1 LSPQFT
7 IQFPSPKQKL
17 YRWMGRFIVLG
28 SSALF
33 VGIAESAALK
43 IGWPILSLLL
53 LAVDLVAERR
63 NKSSDALLAGMT
75 LQTLAWI
82 FTGPW
87 FMGILLL
94 VLAVLHQIASLKK
107 TLKVSKAGI
116 WTSFP
121 WPSRQDWNQVEF
133 VILKDGMLT
142 IEYRNGRVLQQP
154 IEKDSTFREADFN
167 EFCQQQC
174 KP

>member
-1 LSPQFT
+1 
-7 IQFPSPKQKL
+7 
-17 YRWMGRFIVLG
+17 MGRFIVVG
-28 SSALF
+28 SSFLF
-33 VGIAESAALK
+33 VGIAESDSLK

-53 LAVDLVAERR
+53 LGIDVIQDRR
-63 NKSSDALLAGMT
+63 KKKSSALLVSMT
-75 LQTLAWI
+75 LQTMAWLS
-82 FTGPW
+82 TGPW
-87 FMGILLL
+87 LMGVMLL
-94 VLAVLHQIASLKK
+94 VLEVLHQIASLKK